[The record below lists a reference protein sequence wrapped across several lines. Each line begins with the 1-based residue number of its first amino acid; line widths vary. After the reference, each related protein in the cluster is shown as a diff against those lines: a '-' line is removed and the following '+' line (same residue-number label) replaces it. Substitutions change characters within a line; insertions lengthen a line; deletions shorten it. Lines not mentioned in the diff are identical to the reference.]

1 MTGPVF
7 AAHIIDLHTMARIL
21 IVDDEDAARSLL
33 IEHLSDARTECIG
46 TASTF
51 DALNKIRRGD
61 YELVITDA
69 LMPGMSGIDLL
80 RHIKKHDPEV
90 EVVVLSGAMDL
101 TTAVDCLRMGAF
113 DFIAKPFDL
122 RTIRPLVR
130 RALEHRRLVLENCR
144 YQRQLQQ
151 KVLER
156 TVELDDALKEL
167 QESYRVTLEALVA
180 SLDVREHETR
190 AHSQRVREYT
200 LALARW
206 LGLQD
211 EELTHVGRG
220 ALLHDVGKIGIP
232 DAVLLKVG
240 PLTPHEWVEMRKHP
254 QIGYDILRSID
265 FLAPA
270 AEIVLCH
277 QERWDAR
284 GYPNGL
290 GGTEIPVG
298 ARIFSV
304 ADTLDAMTSDRP
316 YRKALS
322 FEAAADEIRRC
333 SGSQFDPL
341 VVEAF
346 QSISRESWV
355 DIRESVNQLYRAE
368 PGFAT
373 LCRP

>member
-1 MTGPVF
+1 MNIPVF
-7 AAHIIDLHTMARIL
+7 TFGIANLHNMTKIL
-21 IVDDEDAARSLL
+21 IVDDEEAIRSLL
-33 IEHLSDARTECIG
+33 IEHLSDAQTECVG
-46 TASTF
+46 ATSAF
-51 DALNKIRRGD
+51 DALNKIRQGH
-61 YELVITDA
+61 YELVITDV
-69 LMPGMSGIDLL
+69 LMPGMSGTDLL
-80 RHIKKHDPEV
+80 RHIKKHDPDV
-90 EVVVLSGAMDL
+90 EVVVLSGVMDL
-101 TTAVDCLRMGAF
+101 TTAVACLRMGAF

-122 RTIRPLVR
+122 RTIRPVVR
-130 RALEHRRLVLENCR
+130 RALEHRRLVLENCC

-156 TVELDDALKEL
+156 TLELDDALREL

-200 LALARW
+200 LALARL
-206 LGLQD
+206 LGLEGEGLIQ
-211 EELTHVGRG
+211 VGRG
-220 ALLHDVGKIGIP
+220 ALLHDVGKIGVP

-240 PLTPHEWVEMRKHP
+240 PLTPCEWVEMRKHP

-284 GYPNGL
+284 GYPKGL
-290 GGTEIPVG
+290 GGLEIPVG

-346 QSISRESWV
+346 LSISKEAWL
-355 DIRESVNQLYRAE
+355 DIQESVNRLHKAE
-368 PGFAT
+368 PGYTA
-373 LCRP
+373 LSRP

>member
-1 MTGPVF
+1 MTGPVS
-7 AAHIIDLHTMARIL
+7 ALGIIELHTMTRIL
-21 IVDDEDAARSLL
+21 IVDDEEAVRSLL
-33 IEHLSDARTECIG
+33 IEHLSDTRTECVG
-46 TASTF
+46 ANSTF
-51 DALNKIRRGD
+51 DALSKIRHGN

-90 EVVVLSGAMDL
+90 EVVVLSGVMDL

-122 RTIRPLVR
+122 RAIRPVVR
-130 RALEHRRLVLENCR
+130 RALEHRGLILENR
-144 YQRQLQQ
+144 YYQRQLQQ

-156 TVELDDALKEL
+156 TVELDDALREL
-167 QESYRVTLEALVA
+167 QESYRVTLETLVA

-200 LALARW
+200 LALAKL
-206 LGLQD
+206 LGLGS
-211 EELTHVGRG
+211 EELIQVGRG

-232 DAVLLKVG
+232 DAVLLKMG

-290 GGTEIPVG
+290 GGMEIPVG

-333 SGSQFDPL
+333 SGSQFDPV

-346 QSISRESWV
+346 QNIPMESWV
-355 DIRESVNQLYRAE
+355 EIRESVNRLYSTE
-368 PGFAT
+368 PGFVA